1 MASVFGIAS
10 LRSRFDDW
18 RLSFRR
24 VDPDE
29 PVPDR
34 HDPPHLT
41 VVGEPIDLSALIE
54 RLVIP
59 RLVAEEQDRGHQER
73 GGGNGTPLAA
83 GPGFPVSEQDVSAF
97 ADLAINGEAATLIDF
112 IDTCLMRGSSVEHIY
127 VDLLAP
133 AARRL
138 GSMWEDD
145 QRDFIDVTMGLWR
158 IQEVLRELNRRAP
171 PTQPHGNGVRT
182 ALFST
187 MPGDQHSFG
196 TLMVCECFERAGWS
210 AEPMIDPTTSE
221 LLGKLAGRHYDLVG
235 LTVSTACPRAKI
247 SSLISSIRS
256 VSSNPGVCVMVGG
269 PQINAQSEL
278 AAECGADAT
287 AVDAIQALE
296 TANALVSAMAL
307 APSALA

>member
-1 MASVFGIAS
+1 
-10 LRSRFDDW
+10 
-18 RLSFRR
+18 
-24 VDPDE
+24 
-29 PVPDR
+29 VP
-34 HDPPHLT
+34 
-41 VVGEPIDLSALIE
+41 EPIDLSALIE

-59 RLVAEEQDRGHQER
+59 RLVAEEHER
-73 GGGNGTPLAA
+73 GRVANPAVQQAGLTG
-83 GPGFPVSEQDVSAF
+83 GPGFPVSERDVTDF
-97 ADLAINGEAATLIDF
+97 ADLCITGEAATLIDF
-112 IDTCLMRGSSVEHIY
+112 IDNCLMRGSSVEHIY
-127 VDLLAP
+127 VDLLAA

-138 GSMWEDD
+138 GGMWEND
-145 QRDFIDVTMGLWR
+145 QRDFVDVTMGLWR

-187 MPGDQHSFG
+187 MPGDQHSLG

-235 LTVSTACPRAKI
+235 LTVSTACPRAKL

-256 VSSNPGVCVMVGG
+256 VSSNPGICVMLGG

-296 TANALVSAMAL
+296 TANELVSAMAL